1 MTKRL
6 QKEFESIQKTN
17 AEMKVSLPTNDLS
30 LWHVEFQGAKGTLYE
45 GEHFTLQLKFN
56 NDYVLIFIILS
67 LSNHPKSSL
76 SSIFPRINTFIQ
88 MDLSAFQSCMMVLF
102 ETNSEWS
109 PALTVSSIC
118 LSVLSMLSSAQ
129 KKIKPFNDA

>member
-67 LSNHPKSSL
+67 PSNHPKSSL

-88 MDLSAFQSCMMVLF
+88 MDSSAFQSCMMVLF